1 MSKELDL
8 IIEDCDKRL
17 EFLNTQRDLQGC
29 DQELNNKLWWAAY
42 KRLCAATN
50 AKLQQQGMHWT
61 TSGDFSHIPA
71 VGIGF

>member
-1 MSKELDL
+1 MSKELER

-29 DQELNNKLWWAAY
+29 DQELNNKLWWSTY
-42 KRLCAATN
+42 KKLCAAIN
-50 AKLQQQGMHWT
+50 AKAQQQGMHWT
-61 TSGDFSHIPA
+61 TSGDFSHLPA